1 MRTEKQKR
9 ETNKIFQ
16 LSQLYASK
24 KKKMLKISQRGRE
37 ESPFPFST
45 ALLTRP
51 YFCLF
56 LCPDTRNMITLTTD
70 GFYDLVGTP
79 WHRGVTDSWLIK
91 QWGPSLGRWIS
102 SKTNKDPPSPRS
114 THNLAWDT
122 FLLFLLS
129 PPCNPRNNNRN
140 LPTAPRFTE

>member
-1 MRTEKQKR
+1 MSANNSRATGFSIDSKFPPFLSESRTNENR
-9 ETNKIFQ
+9 ETEETNKIFQ
-16 LSQLYASK
+16 LSQLYAS

-70 GFYDLVGTP
+70 GFYDLVGTVESP
-79 WHRGVTDSWLIK
+79 IRG
-91 QWGPSLGRWIS
+91 
-102 SKTNKDPPSPRS
+102 
-114 THNLAWDT
+114 
-122 FLLFLLS
+122 
-129 PPCNPRNNNRN
+129 
-140 LPTAPRFTE
+140 

>member
-24 KKKMLKISQRGRE
+24 KKNVKNFSEGE
-37 ESPFPFST
+37 GGEPFPFLYCAAYTPIFLFIPLSRHPKHDYFDYWRI
-45 ALLTRP
+45 LRP
-51 YFCLF
+51 RG
-56 LCPDTRNMITLTTD
+56 D
-70 GFYDLVGTP
+70 
-79 WHRGVTDSWLIK
+79 RGVTDSWLIK

-129 PPCNPRNNNRN
+129 
-140 LPTAPRFTE
+140 LPATRETITETCRPLLGSMNE

>member
-16 LSQLYASK
+16 LSQLYAS

-70 GFYDLVGTP
+70 GFYDLVGTVESP
-79 WHRGVTDSWLIK
+79 IRG
-91 QWGPSLGRWIS
+91 
-102 SKTNKDPPSPRS
+102 
-114 THNLAWDT
+114 
-122 FLLFLLS
+122 
-129 PPCNPRNNNRN
+129 
-140 LPTAPRFTE
+140 

>member
-1 MRTEKQKR
+1 MRTEKR

-16 LSQLYASK
+16 LSQLYAS

-129 PPCNPRNNNRN
+129 
-140 LPTAPRFTE
+140 LPATRETITETCRPLLGSLNE